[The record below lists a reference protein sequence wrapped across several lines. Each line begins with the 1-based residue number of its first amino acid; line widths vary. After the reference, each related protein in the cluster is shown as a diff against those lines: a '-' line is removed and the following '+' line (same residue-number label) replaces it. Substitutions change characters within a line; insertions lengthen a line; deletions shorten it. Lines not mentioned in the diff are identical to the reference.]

1 MCEEQSEDELPS
13 NCIDLVD
20 ASHTAIVVR
29 ENQGGRTAKER
40 SVLSHLYTLLCSDA
54 QVPDDLERAE
64 IAYASALELVTHAWH
79 EGEFNSAARREL
91 AGDIRSFVSS
101 YIPSSWRSS
110 SRSA

>member
-1 MCEEQSEDELPS
+1 MCEEQSGDELPS

-40 SVLSHLYTLLCSDA
+40 NVLSHLYTLLCSDA
-54 QVPDDLERAE
+54 QVPNDLERAE

-79 EGEFNSAARREL
+79 EGEFNMQQGAKLRGTSEASLAHTFHL
-91 AGDIRSFVSS
+91 AG
-101 YIPSSWRSS
+101 
-110 SRSA
+110 